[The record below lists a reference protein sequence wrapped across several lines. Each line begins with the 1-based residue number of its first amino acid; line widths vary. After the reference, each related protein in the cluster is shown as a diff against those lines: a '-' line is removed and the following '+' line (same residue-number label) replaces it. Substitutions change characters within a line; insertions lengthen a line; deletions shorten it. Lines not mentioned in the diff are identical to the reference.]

1 MVYIN
6 DVYKGLQTDCTGI
19 GKPCIY
25 VEFFGCD
32 VGCNKC
38 RHLQSIECKKRS
50 SINKIMGRI
59 FKQGIDLKNVVI
71 TGGEP
76 LIQFNELYPLVYE
89 LLNDDYKVAIETG
102 NCYKL
107 PRDTYRRSFRY
118 LVDCKTPSSGVAKKN
133 VFTNLALLSS
143 TDEVKFSI
151 QDLSDYEFALKTL
164 RTYPTCAKVVFY
176 SDNPKIIECIPIW
189 LFQDRLYNIQF
200 IRSENNG

>member
-1 MVYIN
+1 
-6 DVYKGLQTDCTGI
+6 
-19 GKPCIY
+19 
-25 VEFFGCD
+25 
-32 VGCNKC
+32 
-38 RHLQSIECKKRS
+38 
-50 SINKIMGRI
+50 MGRI

-133 VFTNLALLSS
+133 VFTNLLYGSTHTHAVELSTFPYHALPRRLVHSP
-143 TDEVKFSI
+143 
-151 QDLSDYEFALKTL
+151 Y
-164 RTYPTCAKVVFY
+164 RTWAFFVNLIC
-176 SDNPKIIECIPIW
+176 
-189 LFQDRLYNIQF
+189 
-200 IRSENNG
+200 